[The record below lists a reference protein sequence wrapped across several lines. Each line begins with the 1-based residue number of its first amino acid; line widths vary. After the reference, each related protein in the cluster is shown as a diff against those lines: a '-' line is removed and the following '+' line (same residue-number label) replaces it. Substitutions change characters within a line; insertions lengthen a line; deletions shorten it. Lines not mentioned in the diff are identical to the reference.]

1 MPHMPTFWWLLLPV
15 FLFGVAQGLNYPNLM
30 TLLTAL
36 APLEQRAA
44 VMAVNGMVLR
54 LSQTIAPLA
63 VTSIYAVSGFSG
75 VYAFG
80 GATAV
85 VMFIITAHS
94 IR

>member
-1 MPHMPTFWWLLLPV
+1 
-15 FLFGVAQGLNYPNLM
+15 
-30 TLLTAL
+30 
-36 APLEQRAA
+36 
-44 VMAVNGMVLR
+44 MAVNGMVLR